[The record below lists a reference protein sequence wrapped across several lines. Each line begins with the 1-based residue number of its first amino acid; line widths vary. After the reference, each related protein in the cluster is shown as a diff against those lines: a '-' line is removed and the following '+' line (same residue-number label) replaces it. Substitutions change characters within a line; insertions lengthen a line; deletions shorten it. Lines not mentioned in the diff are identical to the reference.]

1 MPASSNSRSASGFA
15 SATAGLGMLLVTA
28 FATVALAQ
36 PSATPAKGAPSSAPA
51 ATTPASTTA
60 TPAAPAAADPTAA
73 TTATPTTTAPA
84 ADSGAAD
91 SATPN
96 TPVVAPPEAP
106 DSPVT
111 LRLRDLERRV
121 QALKERAWR
130 QKARV
135 GMLKEAALGSG
146 TAAQATLVHLNK
158 MGSSFRLTKLVYI
171 LDGTQIFARTDDA
184 ADTLYKTK
192 SFDILSAP
200 INPGSHTLDVAVVY
214 RGHGYGVFKYLT
226 KYTYERKA
234 SQTFVVE
241 EGKATRVEISGYEKG
256 NATTPLDKRPAIEFK
271 VSSTMAALP
280 PGEMGSV
287 PAVAAPAGAAPAAAA
302 PGK

>member
-1 MPASSNSRSASGFA
+1 MPASSSSRNATGFGA
-15 SATAGLGMLLVTA
+15 GFRSLTAGLGVLLVAA
-28 FATVALAQ
+28 FATAALAQ
-36 PSATPAKGAPSSAPA
+36 PSATPPAAAPA
-51 ATTPASTTA
+51 PAPVA
-60 TPAAPAAADPTAA
+60 ADPAAPAAANPVPTAA
-73 TTATPTTTAPA
+73 PTTAAPTTTAAPAA
-84 ADSGAAD
+84 ADSATD

-96 TPVVAPPEAP
+96 TPVVAPPEVP

-280 PGEMGSV
+280 PGEIGSV
-287 PAVAAPAGAAPAAAA
+287 PAVTAPAAAPAAAA